1 MTKVTKTA
9 ATQQSIGTLKR
20 RRDGDGD
27 EDGDRM
33 IMTMTMTNVMT
44 MMTTTVMMATAMIF
58 DGGCIDGDSG
68 NDGGGNTTIK

>member
-1 MTKVTKTA
+1 
-9 ATQQSIGTLKR
+9 
-20 RRDGDGD
+20 
-27 EDGDRM
+27 M

-44 MMTTTVMMATAMIF
+44 TMTTTAMIF

>member
-20 RRDGDGD
+20 RRYGDGD

-33 IMTMTMTNVMT
+33 IKTMTMTNVMT
-44 MMTTTVMMATAMIF
+44 TMTTTVMIF